1 MKVLSIGNSFSQDAH
16 RWLHKLAE
24 VNGENIETT
33 NLYIG
38 GCSLETHFKN
48 MQEDNEAYELR
59 LNGGE
64 PTRNISIAEAL
75 KMEKWDVVTVQQ
87 VSGLSGIY
95 KSYEPYLSALVQL
108 IRETN
113 PQAKLYFHE
122 TWAYEIDS
130 THSSFK
136 KYHNNQKEMFRC
148 IKKTSK
154 KAAKSIDATII
165 PVGEVIQKVRGKVK
179 EFNYKKGGLSLC
191 RDGFHLSY
199 DYGRFTAAAIWLR
212 TLTGKKVEVCDFED
226 FDPALLQKILK
237 IVNKKP

>member
-1 MKVLSIGNSFSQDAH
+1 
-16 RWLHKLAE
+16 
-24 VNGENIETT
+24 
-33 NLYIG
+33 
-38 GCSLETHFKN
+38 
-48 MQEDNEAYELR
+48 
-59 LNGGE
+59 
-64 PTRNISIAEAL
+64 
-75 KMEKWDVVTVQQ
+75 MEKWDVVTVQQ

-95 KSYEPYLSALVQL
+95 ESYEPYLSAIVQL

-130 THSSFK
+130 THSKFK

-154 KAAKSIDATII
+154 KAAKAVGATII
-165 PVGEVIQKVRGKVK
+165 PAGEVVQKVRSTIK

-191 RDGFHLSY
+191 CDGFHLTD
-199 DYGRFTAAAIWLR
+199 DYGTFTAAAVWLR
-212 TLTGKKVEVCDFED
+212 TLTGKKVEALEFED

-237 IVNKKP
+237 IVNKKKS